1 MCSIRNALEN
11 YNLQGPGK
19 NNVKNLL
26 LIDQAD
32 VEIIKLNFQGLF
44 VDISIRQLG
53 GLCTLDFMTFLDSLV
68 AKDHLL
74 KKTIILIKAW
84 FTYEA
89 SFLGSYAACMATYAL
104 YVLVIFVFNNYQE
117 ELQTPMDVFRRF
129 FQVWGTF
136 DWEAHLVT
144 MYSPIKTVNYYE
156 RLRNECNFEM
166 DRLALLERISLTEFN
181 ERQLMVT
188 PDRLN
193 SR

>member
-1 MCSIRNALEN
+1 
-11 YNLQGPGK
+11 
-19 NNVKNLL
+19 LL

-53 GLCTLDFMTFLDSLV
+53 GLCTLDFMTFIDTLIS
-68 AKDHLL
+68 KDHLL
-74 KKTIILIKAW
+74 KKSIILLKAW

-104 YVLVIFVFNNYQE
+104 YVLILFDFNNYHE
-117 ELQTPMDVFRRF
+117 ELKSPMDVFRRF
-129 FQVWGTF
+129 FRIWGAF
-136 DWEAHLVT
+136 DWDSNLIT
-144 MYSPIKTVNYYE
+144 MYSPIKSANYYE

-166 DRLALLERISLTEFN
+166 DRLALLERMNLSEYSHRPLFIA
-181 ERQLMVT
+181 